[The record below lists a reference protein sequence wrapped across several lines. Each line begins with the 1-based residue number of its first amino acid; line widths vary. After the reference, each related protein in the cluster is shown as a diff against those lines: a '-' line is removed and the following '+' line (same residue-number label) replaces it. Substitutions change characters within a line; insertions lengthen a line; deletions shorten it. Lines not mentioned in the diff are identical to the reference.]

1 MILLGK
7 IGTGILGTALVAG
20 GIVSSQG
27 FIHVRVFE
35 KQKEGTHLRLVVP
48 AMAVPIAL
56 RFVPSGHLEEAARK
70 VRPLLPAIGAA
81 ATQLANCPDGTLVD
95 VIDPG
100 EHVSVAKSG
109 NSLVV
114 DVNDRKE
121 IVHVSVPLA
130 TVRSAANIIAESGDL
145 Q

>member
-7 IGTGILGTALVAG
+7 IGTGILGTALIAG

-27 FIHVRVFE
+27 FVHVRVVE
-35 KQKEGTHLRLVVP
+35 KKQDGTHLRLVVP

-56 RFVPSGHLEEAARK
+56 QFVPSGHLEEAARK
-70 VRPLLPAIGAA
+70 VQPLLPAIGAA
-81 ATQLANCPDGTLVD
+81 ATALANCPDGTLVD
-95 VIDPG
+95 VIGPG
-100 EHVSVAKSG
+100 EHVSVVKSG
-109 NSLVV
+109 GSLVV

-121 IVHVSVPLA
+121 VVHVSVPFA
-130 TVRSAANIIAESGDL
+130 MVRSAANVLAERGGV